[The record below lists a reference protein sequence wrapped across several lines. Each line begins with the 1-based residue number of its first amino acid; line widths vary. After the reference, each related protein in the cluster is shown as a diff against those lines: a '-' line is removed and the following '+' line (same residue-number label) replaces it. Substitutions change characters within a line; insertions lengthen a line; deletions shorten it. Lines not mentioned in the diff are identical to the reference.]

1 MEVAVLPFPV
11 RVVIKLRMRLRIVY
25 IALGIMIELKEFS
38 LAAKDLGD
46 DIRVAFLEH
55 SVAFQN
61 LHPSIR
67 HRLELL
73 VR

>member
-1 MEVAVLPFPV
+1 
-11 RVVIKLRMRLRIVY
+11 
-25 IALGIMIELKEFS
+25 MIELKEFS
-38 LAAKDLGD
+38 LAAKHLGD

-55 SVAFQN
+55 PVAFQN
-61 LHPSIR
+61 LHSSIR